1 MILRCSRCAF
11 LGLLLAATAVA
22 ETPTRFTVGGSF
34 IVSQPKEEFGQN
46 VGNGYGA
53 DATVMYHLLRSGFLN
68 LRFDLSGVEYDHEK
82 NRVPLSPTIGGRI
95 IVDVRTTNSIV
106 GLSWGPEFAIPTG
119 RIRPYANAAYSRL
132 FFRTTSSVHGIDSSD
147 DNIATTTNYSDGTAA
162 WVYGGGIRI
171 PLGKISSPV
180 SLDVGLRYHRG
191 GSAAYL
197 REGSIVDNPDGS
209 TTIAP
214 FFSRTP
220 FLMYAV
226 GVQFRIPHGSSPC
239 SGFLC

>member
-1 MILRCSRCAF
+1 MILRCSLCV
-11 LGLLLAATAVA
+11 LNLLVAATAVA
-22 ETPTRFTVGGSF
+22 ETPTRFTFGGSF
-34 IVSQPKEEFGQN
+34 IVSQPMEEFGQN

-53 DATVMYHLLRSGFLN
+53 NATVMYHLLRSGLLS
-68 LRFDLSGVEYDHEK
+68 LRLDLSGVEYDHEK
-82 NRVPLSPTIGGRI
+82 NRVPLSPTVGGRI

-106 GLSWGPEFAIPTG
+106 GLSWGPEFAVPTG

-132 FFRTTSSVHGIDSSD
+132 FFRTTSSVRDIDSSD
-147 DNIATTTNYSDGTAA
+147 ENIASTTNYKDGTGA

-171 PLGKISSPV
+171 PLGKTNSPV
-180 SLDVGLRYHRG
+180 SLDVGLRYYRG
-191 GSAAYL
+191 GIAAYL

-209 TTIAP
+209 ITVTPLI
-214 FFSRTP
+214 SRTP

>member
-53 DATVMYHLLRSGFLN
+53 DATVMYHVLRSGFVN

-95 IVDVRTTNSIV
+95 IVDVRSAKAGGGTLVASGTSMAAPHVAGAAALLRALHPDWTPAEVKSALVTTAAPV
-106 GLSWGPEFAIPTG
+106 AEEVMAAGAG
-119 RIRPYANAAYSRL
+119 RIDA
-132 FFRTTSSVHGIDSSD
+132 
-147 DNIATTTNYSDGTAA
+147 
-162 WVYGGGIRI
+162 
-171 PLGKISSPV
+171 
-180 SLDVGLRYHRG
+180 
-191 GSAAYL
+191 
-197 REGSIVDNPDGS
+197 
-209 TTIAP
+209 
-214 FFSRTP
+214 
-220 FLMYAV
+220 
-226 GVQFRIPHGSSPC
+226 
-239 SGFLC
+239 

>member
-1 MILRCSRCAF
+1 MILRWASCVF
-11 LGLLLAATAVA
+11 LSLLTAATAVA

-34 IVSQPKEEFGQN
+34 IVSQPKEEFGRN
-46 VGNGYGA
+46 VGRGYGA
-53 DATVMYHLLRSGFLN
+53 NATVMYHLLRSGLVN
-68 LRFDLSGVEYDHEK
+68 LRLDLSGVEYDHEK
-82 NRVPLSPTIGGRI
+82 SRVPLSSTVGGRI
-95 IVDVRTTNSIV
+95 IVEVNTTNSIV
-106 GLSWGPEFAIPTG
+106 GLTWGPEFVVPTG
-119 RIRPYANAAYSRL
+119 RIRPYVNAAYSRL
-132 FFRTTSSVHGIDSSD
+132 FFRTTSSVHGVDSSD
-147 DNIATTTNYSDGTAA
+147 ENIASTTNYKDGTVA

-180 SLDVGLRYHRG
+180 SLDVGLRYYRG
-191 GSAAYL
+191 GMTSYL